1 MRRAA
6 TLARRP
12 RVAVA
17 GAHAPSDT
25 YVAMAPTH
33 RLPRRSD
40 QLLDR
45 RTIMSF
51 LQRLTGV
58 TQRDAEIAE
67 LREQS
72 AALRSELERVSQQ
85 LKVRGV
91 IKEAAAACIR
101 HIFAL
106 EHSRPYTPRVLT
118 SHTCAH
124 T

>member
-1 MRRAA
+1 
-6 TLARRP
+6 
-12 RVAVA
+12 
-17 GAHAPSDT
+17 
-25 YVAMAPTH
+25 MAPTH

-91 IKEAAAACIR
+91 IKEAAACCIR

-106 EHSRPYTPRVLT
+106 EHLRPYTPRVLT